1 MDMQLPR
8 FAEGVAASA
17 APSEPIRYTAFSS
30 TDAAELTRDVG
41 NWNFEFMQLSP
52 GTFRASGAL
61 LQLDGVSI
69 ERISMERTLLQRGF
83 APRDRLAVFIPGV
96 GSGPIYAQG
105 QLVEAGQCATLMEG
119 AQLEAISHEGYLDVG
134 FELDFAACRPQ
145 LEALSGGSISLARG
159 ACIAAPGPAWTHDI
173 LGRVDWL
180 LTAVMEHPQCLDD
193 HRLRASL
200 TDHALAAMVQFDNSP
215 ADVDATTRA
224 ARAGRRVAVRLA
236 RDYIHSRLSEP
247 LRLSELCRQANLK
260 IRSLEYGFREVT
272 GLTPVAYIRSLR
284 LNAVRSALQQKT
296 SGPQRSISEIAMDV
310 GFWHLSQFA
319 GDYRRFFGET
329 PTETRRLARS
339 RTLFR

>member
-8 FAEGVAASA
+8 EAEGTDASA
-17 APSEPIRYTAFSS
+17 APSEPIGYTPVCA
-30 TDAAELTRDVG
+30 TDAAELTHDVRD
-41 NWNFEFMQLSP
+41 WNFEFMQLSS
-52 GTFRASGAL
+52 GKFRASGAM

-69 ERISMERTLLQRGF
+69 ARVSMERTLLQRGF
-83 APRDRLAVFIPGV
+83 AARGMFAVFIPGV

-105 QLVEAGQCATLMEG
+105 QLVEAGQCATLAEG
-119 AQLEAISHEGYLDVG
+119 AQLEAISHEGYLDVCFG
-134 FELDFAACRPQ
+134 LDLSACRPQ
-145 LEALSGGSISLARG
+145 LEALNGGSVRLARG
-159 ACIAAPGPAWTHDI
+159 ACIAAPGPTWTNDI

-180 LTAVMEHPQCLDD
+180 LTAVQKYPQSLDD

-200 TDHALAAMVQFDNSP
+200 TDHALAAMVRFDNSP
-215 ADVDATTRA
+215 ADVDATTRS

-236 RDYIHSRLSEP
+236 RDFIHSRLSEP
-247 LRLSELCRQANLK
+247 LRLSELCRHANLK

-339 RTLFR
+339 RTLF